1 MMKSMVTTAGLGMA
15 GDAIAQLGGR
25 RLKVKELERAGKDA
39 SHVPHWDMKR
49 FFKMATFGFFY
60 YGPLQGLWYPFLNSA
75 LPVNNALSVARKF
88 PNFAGKVLLNQL
100 VLGPAVVSVVFAY
113 TMLLD
118 GKPELIASKISK
130 DMLPTLQTGW
140 KFWIPASMINFTVVP
155 LHHQVLYMS
164 TCGVVWNA
172 ILSAASG

>member
-1 MMKSMVTTAGLGMA
+1 MCL
-15 GDAIAQLGGR
+15 
-25 RLKVKELERAGKDA
+25 
-39 SHVPHWDMKR
+39 
-49 FFKMATFGFFY
+49 FGA
-60 YGPLQGLWYPFLNSA
+60 NSA

-130 DMLPTLQTGW
+130 DMLPTLQTGARSETRMW
-140 KFWIPASMINFTVVP
+140 ASTM
-155 LHHQVLYMS
+155 
-164 TCGVVWNA
+164 
-172 ILSAASG
+172 